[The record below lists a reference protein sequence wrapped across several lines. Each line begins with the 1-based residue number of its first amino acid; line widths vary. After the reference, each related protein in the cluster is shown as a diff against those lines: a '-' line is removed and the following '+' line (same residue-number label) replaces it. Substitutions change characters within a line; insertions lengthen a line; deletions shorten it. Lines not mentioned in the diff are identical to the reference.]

1 MNKKMT
7 IRNTEQ
13 ISQASLQHLNLLME
27 KISPFCPAEPH
38 PVFQYRPEKTGVPSV
53 SVIIP
58 VYNTEHYLVQML
70 DSLVRQTLSDIE
82 IICVD
87 DSSSDATVDILAFYA
102 ALDGRVQVVRQ
113 PNAGGGAARN
123 LGMTHARGKY
133 LAFMDADDFC
143 TPDMLQVLFETAERD
158 RSEIVISR
166 RCDYHTAE
174 RKFLDTFPFPPEW
187 LDPAVPFAGKDH
199 PDHLYYYC
207 RQAPWGKLFSA
218 EFIRGQGLLYQ
229 EIRNSNDGYFNLM
242 AVSLARRISLVDK
255 PLYYYRIG
263 MRTNTQALKYK
274 DPLLFLEVLK
284 KIKND
289 LTAKGLFKIYE
300 NSYKE
305 ILCMEFYYIFPYLL
319 KLQLGNTDSDKLF
332 TFLFQAANEEFTEEF
347 FSGFPVEAC
356 VEKQAW
362 KTVRDLHR
370 FDGSPI
376 KFLLDQYQRKNQ
388 YCQDLE
394 NSSSYRIGKL
404 ITWLPKMLRKAFIS
418 PGKSGE

>member
-1 MNKKMT
+1 MT

-13 ISQASLQHLNLLME
+13 LSPASLQHLNSLMA
-27 KISPFCPAEPH
+27 KIVPFCPAEPC
-38 PVFQYRPEKTGVPSV
+38 PVFQYRPEKIESPSV

-58 VYNTEHYLVQML
+58 VYNAEHYLVQML
-70 DSLVRQTLSDIE
+70 DSLVRQTLTDIE

-87 DSSSDATVDILAFYA
+87 DSSNDATADILAFYA
-102 ALDGRVQVVRQ
+102 VLDERVIAVRQ

-123 LGMTHARGKY
+123 LGMTYARGKY

-143 TPDMLQVLFETAERD
+143 SPDMLKILIETAERD

-166 RCDYHTAE
+166 RCDYHTTE

-187 LDPAVPFAGKDH
+187 LHPAVPFAGEDH
-199 PDHLYYYC
+199 ADHLYYYC

-242 AVSLARRISLVDK
+242 AVSLARRISLVNK
-255 PLYYYRIG
+255 SLYYYRIG
-263 MRTNTQALKYK
+263 MQTNTQALKYK
-274 DPLLFLEVLK
+274 DPLLFLDVLK

-289 LTAKGLFKIYE
+289 LTAKDLFKIYE

-319 KLQLGNTDSDKLF
+319 KLPIENTKSDQLF
-332 TFLFQAANEEFTEEF
+332 TLLFQVATEEF
-347 FSGFPVEAC
+347 MEEFFDGFPMDAC

-362 KTVRDLHR
+362 QTVRGLQR
-370 FDGSPI
+370 FDGSPVR
-376 KFLLDQYQRKNQ
+376 FLLDQYQRKNQ
-388 YCQDLE
+388 YCQELE

-404 ITWLPKMLRKAFIS
+404 ITWLPRMLRKSMSLIRHRQS
-418 PGKSGE
+418 RG